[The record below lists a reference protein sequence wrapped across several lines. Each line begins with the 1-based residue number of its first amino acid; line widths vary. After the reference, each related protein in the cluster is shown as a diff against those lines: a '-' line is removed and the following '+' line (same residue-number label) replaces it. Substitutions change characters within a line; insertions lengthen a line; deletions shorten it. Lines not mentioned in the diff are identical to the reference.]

1 MPKWESKEEYEKWK
15 QERLKQTKEAPQ
27 QSPPQH
33 AGPAQYESPPQQSTG
48 TYSTKPE
55 VGDSTLRESYSY
67 AGAWIRF
74 VALIIDN
81 IIIGIGI
88 LIIAIPLAALG
99 AVGGMGHGER
109 AAAKLGVIFGLIGFL
124 IGWVLSVLYFILI
137 WSKTGSSLGM
147 KICGIRLVNKDGGNP
162 TGTEA
167 FLRWLTGYFLP
178 GIIPYLSIV
187 AFIALGIMIGTNERK
202 QGWHDKAAK
211 TFAIRV

>member
-33 AGPAQYESPPQQSTG
+33 AGPAQYESPPHL
-48 TYSTKPE
+48 YSTKPE
-55 VGDSTLRESYSY
+55 ESYSY

-167 FLRWLTGYFLP
+167 FVRWLTGYFLP